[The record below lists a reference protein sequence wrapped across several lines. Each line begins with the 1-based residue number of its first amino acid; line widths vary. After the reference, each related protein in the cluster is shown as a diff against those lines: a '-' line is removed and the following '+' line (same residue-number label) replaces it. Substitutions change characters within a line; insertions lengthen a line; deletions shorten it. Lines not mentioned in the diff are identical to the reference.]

1 MGRLLHMGRPDRRR
15 AVVVV
20 VVFRPRRAQRPMG
33 GRPCLSLLGWEGRGA
48 DRVVGV
54 RRMSCIISININSSS
69 SFTMDMDTMGM
80 GMSTSRGEVA

>member
-1 MGRLLHMGRPDRRR
+1 MGRLLRTGRPGRRR

-33 GRPCLSLLGWEGRGA
+33 GRLCLSLLGWEGRGV

-54 RRMSCIISININSSS
+54 RRTSCIISINISSSS
-69 SFTMDMDTMGM
+69 SFTLDMDTTGM